1 MRGRKHRVCFSYLT
15 VVTLAALLIFPH
27 PILKAQT
34 VEDSHRTKVE
44 RAIERARAALIA
56 HQRADGAW
64 AGHII
69 MAARHT
75 AYYILASNYVGHFD
89 QPYYNQSLQ
98 WLINSQQPDGTWGT
112 SALTPTASSLANTA
126 VSALALEVAGVSKQ
140 NPKLVLA
147 RQYIANHGGVDA
159 LDPLAQTL
167 YAAFGR
173 NDWDSEALKSF
184 DVTALL
190 IPHDSPASLRHRPPW
205 WREAF
210 VPAAALRAIHKS
222 KDLSL
227 AEQQAL
233 RAAEEWILNHQL
245 ASGAWFTTIPTIFA
259 VMALHDLDAVRYR
272 PRILDGFKFMRR
284 LKLPDGYQC
293 PFELSVWDTAIAI
306 IALRAT
312 RVTSCDATFQ
322 QSIRWLA
329 DAQSQGGL
337 ELSETPPGGWAYNPE
352 ALIYTDNDDTSLA
365 AWAMSQLVGRS
376 AHMEFRRR
384 LAVKRAV
391 EWMLYMQGD
400 DGGWATFIKDDDKD
414 NDAKL
419 PSGIDDTSIPDVT
432 AHVLSALGHNGYRVN
447 DERIQKAIG
456 YLQRSQTERGSWY
469 GRWGLSHLYGTS
481 AVLVALHDIGA
492 EMHAPFI
499 QKAADWLIASQ
510 NADGGWGE
518 AFAAWD
524 PARGISYT
532 ELTRESTAEQT
543 AWVVMGLLTIDRP
556 DAAQAVKRGVDY
568 LLATQRPEGDW
579 KHGAYTVL
587 GIDPYT
593 NTLYGNHWPL
603 MALGFYRQLISP
615 AKTDEENDCYAY
627 RIAYQ
632 SLPEP
637 GADAQMIG
645 GSADLSFSLIAED
658 SDEARLWIENKDKY
672 DIRDVRLSLSP
683 EGASADAAQTWT
695 LESLEAG
702 SRKSLRVQM
711 AGSSAPVWTL
721 SLSYVDVGG
730 RRLQLH
736 RSLKTEGS
744 FGGIGFQSILNWLFW
759 ALVIGGIAVTAFFGT
774 TRYRPFLVLGFNNLR
789 RHPLRTLLTCLGV
802 ILGTAAI
809 GATFTLSLAFRTK
822 LIQDFAAFGTNRII
836 VLPYKLEV
844 KFGPPPE
851 SLRRQPGSRYSDE
864 DVASI
869 KAVPQVTGASP
880 FVQEDLPVIHKGE
893 SLRMTVMFVDPEA
906 YPDVAATQVESG
918 RFLIEDKS
926 REVVLGYATA
936 HDAFTSPVAVGDK
949 VQIDGN
955 EFTVVGTMAEA
966 GGVRGRQ
973 GSIVSPDI
981 VLFASLDEAT
991 EFTGRNYYDGIEA
1004 RAESAAVTETV
1015 AGKIEDAIKQRHL
1028 ATEFGVVSS
1037 DRLLT
1042 QVKNLLAQFTAIVSL
1057 ISFLTL
1063 LVSGIGVANMMLIGV
1078 RERMDEIGIMK
1089 ALGAR
1094 DRTIL
1099 VIFLSEA
1106 AGIGLLSAA
1115 AGCGLGFVL
1124 LLLLQYIAGVAVLAV
1139 TPYLLA
1145 FSLLFSVLI
1154 TVVCGSY
1161 PAYKAARLEPAEAIR
1176 RV

>member
-1 MRGRKHRVCFSYLT
+1 MRDRKHRVRFSH
-15 VVTLAALLIFPH
+15 VIVITLVALLVSPH
-27 PILKAQT
+27 TLLKAQI
-34 VEDSHRTKVE
+34 VEEAHRAEVE
-44 RAIERARAALIA
+44 RAIEKAKAALVA
-56 HQRADGAW
+56 HQREDGSW
-64 AGHII
+64 AGHVI

-75 AYYILASNYVGHFD
+75 AYYVLASNYVSHFD
-89 QPYYNQSLQ
+89 EPYYGRSVQ
-98 WLINSQQPDGTWGT
+98 WLIDSQQPDGTWGT

-140 NPKLVLA
+140 NPKLLLA
-147 RQYIANHGGVDA
+147 KQYIANHGGVDT
-159 LDPLAQTL
+159 LDPLTQTL

-173 NDWDSEALKSF
+173 NDWDSEVLKSF
-184 DVTALL
+184 DITALL
-190 IPHDSPASLRHRPPW
+190 IPHDSPASLRRRPPW

-210 VPAAALRAIHKS
+210 VPAAVLRAIHKS

-227 AEQQAL
+227 AERQAL
-233 RAAEEWILNHQL
+233 RAGEEWILNHQL
-245 ASGAWFTTIPTIFA
+245 SGGAWFTTIPTIFA
-259 VMALHDLDAVRYR
+259 VMALHDLDDARYR
-272 PRILDGFKFMRR
+272 PRIVDGFKFMRK
-284 LKLPDGYQC
+284 LKLDNGYQC

-306 IALRAT
+306 IALRAA
-312 RVTSCDATFQ
+312 RSTSCDETFQ
-322 QSIRWLA
+322 PAIRWLA

-337 ELSETPPGGWAYNPE
+337 ELSETPPGGWSYNPN

-365 AWAMSQLVGRS
+365 TWAMSQLLGRS
-376 AHMEFRRR
+376 AHIEFRRR
-384 LAVKRAV
+384 LAVKRAL

-400 DGGWATFIKDDDKD
+400 DGGWATFIRDDDKD

-419 PSGIDDTSIPDVT
+419 PTGIDDTSIPDVT
-432 AHVLSALGHNGYRVN
+432 AHVLSALGHNGYQAN
-447 DERIQKAIG
+447 DARIQRAIG

-481 AVLVALHDIGA
+481 AVLVALHDVGA
-492 EMHAPFI
+492 EMKAPFI
-499 QKAADWLIASQ
+499 QKAADWLITNQ
-510 NADGGWGE
+510 NSDGGWGE

-524 PARGISYT
+524 PARGIVYT
-532 ELTRESTAEQT
+532 ELTKASTAEQT
-543 AWVVMGLLTIDRP
+543 AWAVMGLLEIDRP
-556 DAAQAVKRGVDY
+556 DARRAVRRGVDY
-568 LLATQRPEGDW
+568 LLATQRPAGDW
-579 KHGAYTVL
+579 TGGAYTVL

-593 NTLYGNHWPL
+593 NTLYTNHWPL
-603 MALGFYRQLISP
+603 MALGFYSQSLSSE
-615 AKTDEENDCYAY
+615 KTDEENECYPY
-627 RIAYQ
+627 RVAYQ
-632 SLPEP
+632 SLPES

-645 GSADLSFSLIAED
+645 GAADLSFSLVAEA
-658 SDEARLWIENKDKY
+658 SGQARLWIENKGKY
-672 DIRDVRLSLSP
+672 DIQDVRLSLSP

-702 SRKSLRVQM
+702 SRKSLRVQTS
-711 AGSSAPVWTL
+711 GSTAQFWNL
-721 SLSYVDVGG
+721 SLSYLDVGG
-730 RRLQLH
+730 HRLQLN
-736 RSLKTEGS
+736 RSLKAEGRL
-744 FGGIGFQSILNWLFW
+744 GGIGFQSILGWLFW
-759 ALVIGGIAVTAFFGT
+759 ALIIGVAATAAVYGT
-774 TRYRPFLVLGFNNLR
+774 TKYRPFVLLGFNNLR

-809 GATFTLSLAFRTK
+809 GSTFTLSLAFRTK
-822 LIQDFAAFGTNRII
+822 LVQDFAAFGTNRII

-844 KFGPPPE
+844 KFGPPTE
-851 SLRRQPGSRYSDE
+851 SLRRQPGSRYDAA
-864 DVASI
+864 DVTSV
-869 KAVPQVTGASP
+869 KAVPQVTGASA
-880 FVQEDLPVIHKGE
+880 FVQEDLPVVHAGE
-893 SLRMTVMFVDPEA
+893 SLRMTVMFVDPES
-906 YPDVAATQVESG
+906 YLDVAATQVESG
-918 RFLIEDKS
+918 RFLIKDKR

-936 HDAFTSPVAVGDK
+936 HDAFTSPVEVSEK
-949 VQIDGN
+949 IQIDGN

-973 GSIVSPDI
+973 GVIVSPDI

-1015 AGKIEDAIKQRHL
+1015 AGKIEDAIRQRHL
-1028 ATEFGVVSS
+1028 TTEFGVVSS
-1037 DRLLT
+1037 ERLLT

-1057 ISFLTL
+1057 ISLLTL

-1094 DRTIL
+1094 DRMIL
-1099 VIFLSEA
+1099 IIFLSEA

-1124 LLLLQYIAGVAVLAV
+1124 LLLLQQIAGVAVLAV